1 MHHKFNKTHSISRKL
16 LKVVFTIYFSLT
28 ILMTAIHI
36 MVEYEYTKNVI
47 NEELECLEK
56 TFKPAITTAMWELN
70 SEQLKALTDGIYN
83 LAIVT
88 GVEITD
94 NEGHIKEK
102 RGLAAGIDKVI
113 NSDLFYYQMQIY
125 REFDN
130 KQIYLGKVRFYSD
143 SSVIINRVKMGFML
157 ILLNAVIKSSIL
169 IILFLWAFQ
178 KYLFNPIS
186 RLTQQIERIDLKN
199 IGDIRIDLNINEEN
213 ELKRLERS
221 FNKMLNQ
228 LQIDRDYFNN
238 LQMQHQDRLERQVN
252 KRTGELEEAI
262 EELNKIAFKDSL
274 THLKNRRS
282 FFEEGKNYMSIAR
295 RVKQPMS
302 LLMVDLD
309 YFKSINDTY
318 GHMIGDRVLIDF
330 AEKMSHQLRESDLF
344 ARIGGE
350 EFTIIL
356 NNTDCNGAKVVA
368 EKMCRLIEN
377 SVFKEGD
384 IEFSYTI
391 SIGVTDLEE
400 KDKQIDDLIRR
411 ADIALYRAK
420 EAGRNQ
426 VQLYCD

>member
-1 MHHKFNKTHSISRKL
+1 MHYKFNKKHSISRKL

-28 ILMTAIHI
+28 ILITGIHV
-36 MVEYEYTKNVI
+36 MVEYEYTKNII
-47 NEELECLEK
+47 NDELKRLEK

-94 NEGHIKEK
+94 NEGLIKEK
-102 RGLAAGIDKVI
+102 RGRAVGIDKVD
-113 NSDLFYYQMQIY
+113 NSDLFYYQMKIY

-130 KQIYLGKVRFYSD
+130 KLIYLGNVRFYSD
-143 SSVIINRVKMGFML
+143 SSVVINRVKMGFML

-186 RLTQQIERIDLKN
+186 RLTQQIEKIDLKN

-213 ELKRLERS
+213 ELKRLEMS
-221 FNKMLNQ
+221 FNQMLTQ
-228 LQIDRDYFNN
+228 LQIDRDYSND
-238 LQMQHQDRLERQVN
+238 LQMQHQDRLEHQVI
-252 KRTGELEEAI
+252 KRTRELEEAI
-262 EELNKIAFKDSL
+262 EELNKIAFKDPL

-309 YFKSINDTY
+309 YFKAINDTY
-318 GHMIGDRVLIDF
+318 GHIIGDKVLIDF
-330 AEKMSHQLRESDLF
+330 AEKITDLLRESDLF

-356 NNTDCNGAKVVA
+356 NNTDCHGAKVVA

-377 SVFKEGD
+377 SVFKEED
-384 IEFSYTI
+384 VELSYNI
-391 SIGVTDLEE
+391 SIGVTELDED
-400 KDKQIDDLIRR
+400 DKQIDDLIRR